1 MMTTKFIIDAYNKY
15 DPSDKASARYVFK
28 FQQCDWA
35 IKEYPYENGELMRPL
50 RIEEPDDANKNFYL
64 MDTFEQAR
72 EYIAQQRRRNIGEFQ

>member
-1 MMTTKFIIDAYNKY
+1 
-15 DPSDKASARYVFK
+15 
-28 FQQCDWA
+28 
-35 IKEYPYENGELMRPL
+35 MRPL